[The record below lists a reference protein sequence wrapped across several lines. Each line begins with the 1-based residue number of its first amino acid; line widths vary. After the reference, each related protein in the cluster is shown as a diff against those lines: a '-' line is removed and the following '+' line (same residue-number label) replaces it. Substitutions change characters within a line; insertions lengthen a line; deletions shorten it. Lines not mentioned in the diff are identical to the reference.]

1 MNDDNGQG
9 DEESSDSGGSAVCH
23 GITTFRTQEKTT
35 MRATARERRRRTFVN
50 QAGEHFF
57 VGSIAG
63 EEKLINF
70 AGNYDYLSAAYYVSQ
85 DHENEGKPILPTC
98 KEMLDAYV
106 PPLFLEKAELAQVA
120 VPQYYISNGFFEP
133 PVIVDPIN
141 PFTLK
146 GRIVLKPGR
155 VKSIARSLTRS
166 NTYAVCCQ
174 ELPPGSRVAYFHSIL
189 GWSAQASYRGL
200 SQVVWDVFRIPLAR
214 VRVVRL
220 ENDENLLSDIS
231 PLFFEDLGAR
241 ELDYL
246 EERVTWGS

>member
-1 MNDDNGQG
+1 
-9 DEESSDSGGSAVCH
+9 
-23 GITTFRTQEKTT
+23 
-35 MRATARERRRRTFVN
+35 MRATARERRRRAFVN
-50 QAGEHFF
+50 QAKEHFF
-57 VGSIAG
+57 VGSIPD

-70 AGNYDYLSAAYYVSQ
+70 AGNYDHLSSAYYVSQ
-85 DHENEGKPILPTC
+85 DHENRGRSILPTC

-106 PPLFLEKAELAQVA
+106 PPLFLEKAQLAQVS

-155 VKSIARSLTRS
+155 VKTIARSLTRN

-174 ELPPGSRVAYFHSIL
+174 ELPPGSRVIYFRSVL
-189 GWSAQASYRGL
+189 GWSAQAKYRGL
-200 SQVVWDVFRIPLAR
+200 SRVVLDVFRIPLAR
-214 VRVVRL
+214 VRIVQL
-220 ENDENLLSDIS
+220 ESDDNLLSDIS
-231 PLFFEDLGAR
+231 PLFFDDLGAR